1 MGSFEEAKTRLGEKH
16 NPDKIKPVYRDYM
29 RIALDAMGGDYA
41 PSEIV
46 LGGLLAR
53 EQLGVEILLVGH
65 TAQIE
70 KELKKNQALG
80 KIEIVEAPEQITMG
94 EEPVEAIRRKKKA
107 SISVAMDLIKEGRA
121 DAVVAAGNTG
131 AAMAAA
137 KIKLRALVGIE
148 RPAIGALLPTLK
160 ADKRV
165 LILDVG
171 ANIDCRPRFLEQFA
185 LMGAVYAQ
193 YALGVDTPR
202 VGLLNIGEEP
212 TKGNEQALETYAL
225 LERNPAIPFVGNCE
239 GRDVLTG
246 AFDVVVCDGFI
257 GNILLKFAEGVGLVA
272 LQILKEELPQ
282 GPTGKMGA
290 FILRDNLQQVKR
302 RMDYAEYGG
311 GLLLGVNGIC
321 VITHGSSK
329 ASGVLNAA
337 RIAKEAVEN
346 KVLERIQKN
355 FSPSIP
361 PGRGG

>member
-1 MGSFEEAKTRLGEKH
+1 
-16 NPDKIKPVYRDYM
+16 
-29 RIALDAMGGDYA
+29 
-41 PSEIV
+41 
-46 LGGLLAR
+46 
-53 EQLGVEILLVGH
+53 
-65 TAQIE
+65 
-70 KELKKNQALG
+70 
-80 KIEIVEAPEQITMG
+80 
-94 EEPVEAIRRKKKA
+94 
-107 SISVAMDLIKEGRA
+107 
-121 DAVVAAGNTG
+121 
-131 AAMAAA
+131 
-137 KIKLRALVGIE
+137 
-148 RPAIGALLPTLK
+148 
-160 ADKRV
+160 
-165 LILDVG
+165 
-171 ANIDCRPRFLEQFA
+171 LEQFG

-193 YALGVDTPR
+193 YALGVDNPR

-225 LERNPAIPFVGNCE
+225 LERNPVIPFVGNCE